1 MNSIASNVSRIFSER
16 FSSVPHLYY
25 SPGRIN
31 LIGEHID
38 YNDGYVMPAAIN
50 KAIYFAVAA
59 NGTGTMNFYAV
70 DFDES
75 LSIEIDAIKKLD
87 SWRNYVLS
95 VANEFVLLKKQM
107 GGFNCVFS
115 GDIPVGSGMSSSAAL
130 EGGLAF
136 AINEIFNCGLNR
148 VDLALL
154 CQRAEH
160 NYPGVNCGIMD
171 MYASINGKK
180 DQVIL
185 LDCKKITHE
194 YFPLQ
199 LTGYKILLINTK
211 VHHTLASGEYNV
223 RRKRCE
229 EGMAILATELKV
241 HSWRDVKNV
250 PDIGVLKNKVAPKV
264 YNCCKFVVE
273 EIARTKKAAELLQ
286 QNDLAGFGQLMY
298 ATHWGLSK
306 LYEVSCPESDFL
318 VELAE
323 ANDNIIGARQM
334 GGGFG
339 GCTIN
344 IVKEEAVENFIAETA
359 IAYKKQ
365 FSIDPEAYV
374 TEISEGTYKIS

>member
-1 MNSIASNVSRIFSER
+1 MNSITTRVLNVFKEK
-16 FSSVPHLYY
+16 FSSTPNMYY

-50 KAIYFAVAA
+50 KGVYYAVAA
-59 NGTGTMNFYAV
+59 NGTGTINFHAI

-75 LSIEIDAIKKLD
+75 LSVAVTGIKKMD
-87 SWRNYVLS
+87 SWKNYVLS
-95 VANEFVLLKKQM
+95 VLNEFVLLGKPA
-107 GGFNCVFS
+107 GGFDCVFS
-115 GDIPVGSGMSSSAAL
+115 GDVPSGGGMSSSAAV

-136 AINEIFNCGLNR
+136 AINEIFNYGLNR
-148 VDLALL
+148 VELALL

-180 DQVIL
+180 DHVLL
-185 LDCKKITHE
+185 LDCKNITHE

-199 LTGYKILLINTK
+199 LSGYKIVLLNTK

-229 EGMAILATELKV
+229 EGMAILKKELNV
-241 HSWRDVKNV
+241 QSWRDVKNV
-250 PDIGVLKNKVAPKV
+250 DEIELLKNKVPAEV

-273 EIARTKKAAELLQ
+273 EIGRTKKAAELLQ
-286 QNDLAGFGQLMY
+286 QNDLQGFGKLMY

-306 LYEVSCPESDFL
+306 LYEVSCPQSDFL
-318 VELAE
+318 VELA
-323 ANDNIIGARQM
+323 AKNKNIIGARQM

-344 IVKEEAVENFIAETA
+344 IVKEEAVDDFIAQA
-359 IAYKKQ
+359 SKAYQKQ
-365 FSIDPEAYV
+365 FDIVPEAYV
-374 TEISEGTYKIS
+374 MELSDGTHALA